1 MSTFRSRPTV
11 RIAALPLRDRAV
23 IFALVV
29 AWAVFA
35 GLYPWFPG
43 VQRFDVGTVPSVE
56 VHAPRDVTY
65 VSEILTRQQRDRAA
79 SAVADVR
86 VFDPSVRAR
95 RLADLDRRLERIDVV
110 RRDVT
115 LSAAARDSGIRA
127 FGEDVLSERSASALG
142 TASEVQ
148 WKLVGDQ
155 ARALLGRVLAL
166 PLSNAADVEAQRSQ
180 LGSMLQPELGPD
192 LTEATVELVAPFV
205 VETLSVDRERTAAQ
219 RAEAVAAVEPVS
231 VSVAAND
238 VVVKPG
244 TALSDLDVERLDW
257 LGLRS
262 RALSPSAVLA
272 TGAMSALIG
281 GMWGGFLFVVRP
293 LGLRRLLHLA
303 LAAVLLGVPF
313 AAFRVALPFVLPDE
327 PSHYLWSA
335 LPFAAA
341 AMTAAVLLDTLSALM
356 VAVTIAVGIGFVST
370 NIPAENGTLLVQDAV
385 RLVLYTAA
393 TSIGGVFV
401 VAQTDRVQRF
411 IGAGMVSAGAGVSVL
426 LSFWLLNPARGLME
440 LPWLLGT
447 AGIGGLAAAGVTLIA
462 MVSLSRPFGVITR
475 IRLLELA
482 QLSHPLLRRLQ
493 DEAPG
498 TFQHSVLVGNLA
510 ERAADRIGAN
520 AQLARVGAYY
530 HDVGKLVAPT
540 FFVENVHPNENP
552 HEGLDPVQSTRVIHQ
567 HVTAGMELARRA
579 GVPPAVTQFI
589 PEHHGTR
596 LMTFF
601 YRRAAEDDPDV
612 DVELFRYPGPRPSSR
627 ESALV
632 MIADA
637 CEATVRASLDRSEE
651 RIRGIVDGVIRERI
665 EEHQFDECD
674 ITLRDLATAA
684 DSFTR
689 ALAAVYHP
697 RVPYPAPTTRELDA
711 RRVEALP
718 PPPSARAEGPRPLG
732 LASSDDA
739 EALG

>member
-1 MSTFRSRPTV
+1 MG
-11 RIAALPLRDRAV
+11 
-23 IFALVV
+23 
-29 AWAVFA
+29 WASFA

-43 VQRFDVGTVPSVE
+43 INRFEVGTVPAVA
-56 VHAPRDVTY
+56 VHAPRDVSY
-65 VSEILTRQQRDRAA
+65 VSDVLTQQQRDRAA
-79 SAVADVR
+79 AAVVDVR
-86 VFDPSVRAR
+86 VFDPAIRAR
-95 RLADLDRRLERIDVV
+95 RLSDLDRRLERIDVV

-115 LSAAARDSGIRA
+115 LSSTARESAIRA
-127 FGEDVLSERSASALG
+127 FGEDILSERSAAALAV
-142 TASEVQ
+142 ASDVQ
-148 WKLVGDQ
+148 WRVVVDQ
-155 ARALLGRVLAL
+155 ARAALGRVLAV
-166 PLSNAADVEAQRSQ
+166 PLASAAEVDAQRAQ
-180 LGSMLQPELGPD
+180 LATMLQPELGPD
-192 LTEATVELVAPFV
+192 LTDATVELVAPFV

-219 RAEAVAAVEPVS
+219 RAEAVNAVEAVT
-231 VSVAAND
+231 VSVAANE
-238 VVVKPG
+238 VVANRG
-244 TALSDLDVERLDW
+244 SALTELDIERLDW

-262 RALSPSAVLA
+262 RALSVSAVLA
-272 TGAMSALIG
+272 TATISALVG
-281 GMWGGFLFVVRP
+281 LMWGGFLFVVRP
-293 LGLRRLLHLA
+293 SGLRRLLHLA

-313 AAFRVALPFVLPDE
+313 ATFRIALPFVLPDE
-327 PSHYLWSA
+327 SNQYLWTA
-335 LPFAAA
+335 IPFAAA
-341 AMTAAVLLDTLSALM
+341 AMTAAVLLDTLSALL

-370 NIPAENGTLLVQDAV
+370 NIPAENGPLLVQDAI
-385 RLVLYTAA
+385 RLVLYSAA
-393 TSIGGVFV
+393 TSLGGVLV

-411 IGAGMVSAGAGVSVL
+411 IAAGMVSAGAGALTL
-426 LSFWLLNPARGLME
+426 LAFWLLNPARALME
-440 LPWLLGT
+440 VPWLLGAAV
-447 AGIGGLAAAGVTLIA
+447 AGGLLAAAVTLAA
-462 MVSLSRPFGVITR
+462 MVLLSRPFGVITR

-498 TFQHSVLVGNLA
+498 TFQHAVLVGNLA

-530 HDVGKLVAPT
+530 HDVGKLVAPS
-540 FFVENVHPNENP
+540 FFVENVHPDANP

-567 HVTAGMELARRA
+567 HVTAGIELARRA
-579 GVPPAVTQFI
+579 GLPPAVTQFI

-601 YRRAAEDDPDV
+601 YRRAAEVDPDV

-637 CEATVRASLDRSEE
+637 SEATVRANVDRTEE
-651 RIRGIVDGVIRERI
+651 RIRGIVDGIIRERI

-674 ITLRDLATAA
+674 ISLRDLAAVA

-718 PPPSARAEGPRPLG
+718 PPPSARADIPARSLG
-732 LASSDDA
+732 LPASDDA
-739 EALG
+739 RGAPLR